1 MTDTMRTVRFPGVVA
16 RRAEEGSRWRQDRAE
31 RLARVERSDKAI
43 RREER
48 HTDTR
53 ELRRPVDV
61 TERLAEV
68 EG

>member
-1 MTDTMRTVRFPGVVA
+1 MRAVKFPGVVA
-16 RRAEEGSRWRQDRAE
+16 RRPEEGSRWRQERAE

-48 HTDTR
+48 HTDAR
-53 ELRRPVDV
+53 ELRRPVGV
-61 TERLAEV
+61 TELLAEV